1 MSNREI
7 IPMGGNQLGE
17 TVGCY
22 EECVLGLGAVEDVLT
37 LGDEV
42 GGRLEGEEAGLGF
55 FSGDWVGIGGG
66 DGLAGVECFAEG
78 FYLG

>member
-1 MSNREI
+1 M
-7 IPMGGNQLGE
+7 
-17 TVGCY
+17 
-22 EECVLGLGAVEDVLT
+22 GLGAVEDVLT

-66 DGLAGVECFAEG
+66 GGLAGVECFAEG